1 MKKAVSFILAAIMLI
16 MLPAGAFA
24 DSAQCSC
31 DTPPVV
37 MVNGFGTELYHDNGD
52 GTQSAVFPMGA
63 VEIVSAIPSLAGAF
77 AALAAG
83 EHELFR
89 TLLSRAMFKLM
100 GNMMCNP
107 DGTAKISAKSYQ
119 TPTDTDIHKRD
130 IHGQYQGEN
139 DGGRYIFG
147 YDWRLD
153 PVESARELEKYIE
166 QVKKITRHDKVVL
179 CAHSEGTCVA
189 ASYISLYGSKNIE
202 KVVFLSGAFQG
213 CLLYTSPSPRD

>member
-24 DSAQCSC
+24 DSARCSC

-89 TLLSRAMFKLM
+89 TLLSKALFRLM

-107 DGTAKISAKSYQ
+107 DGTAKISARSYQ
-119 TPTDTDIHKRD
+119 TPTDTDIHKKTPTDSIRAKMTA
-130 IHGQYQGEN
+130 GATS
-139 DGGRYIFG
+139 
-147 YDWRLD
+147 
-153 PVESARELEKYIE
+153 SATTGDSTPSKVHASSKSTSSRSRKSPAT
-166 QVKKITRHDKVVL
+166 TR
-179 CAHSEGTCVA
+179 
-189 ASYISLYGSKNIE
+189 
-202 KVVFLSGAFQG
+202 
-213 CLLYTSPSPRD
+213 

>member
-89 TLLSRAMFKLM
+89 TLLSKALF
-100 GNMMCNP
+100 
-107 DGTAKISAKSYQ
+107 ISWE
-119 TPTDTDIHKRD
+119 T
-130 IHGQYQGEN
+130 
-139 DGGRYIFG
+139 
-147 YDWRLD
+147 
-153 PVESARELEKYIE
+153 
-166 QVKKITRHDKVVL
+166 
-179 CAHSEGTCVA
+179 
-189 ASYISLYGSKNIE
+189 
-202 KVVFLSGAFQG
+202 
-213 CLLYTSPSPRD
+213 